1 MKIPHS
7 PALFS
12 QVFGDMSPHESCPD
26 FWLPLPKL
34 AEKFLGSLS
43 KWERRVIGK
52 SAEGREIFALEHGE
66 VEELPGKTSS
76 SLHSS
81 LACEV
86 AKGTAMEIFPAS
98 FYGEG
103 LRKQPVVVI
112 QCGIHGGENTGT
124 VAALNL
130 CSVLE
135 TGCDL
140 RGKPWPRL
148 TELALRSRV
157 VIVPWLNP
165 DGAARWLIPNPG
177 GVSNKILIANTHGLN
192 PDGST
197 GSYRG
202 QKAFFPLDPSRV
214 GYLGSYYNDSG
225 VNLQYDVFQEKPQPE
240 TKAWMSY
247 YRQMRPDAVV
257 NFHCDAGSIMGCP
270 DHYLPVGFQHLFSRI
285 AGQVMARLVGEKLP
299 VRRLSWAEMP
309 GLGKPF
315 LDQNTA
321 IYHASG
327 ALPLMVELPGGGGTE
342 SPWTLDTLLD
352 CGLLTLEEIFSAA
365 HVDGLRPYMTRAKKS
380 P

>member
-1 MKIPHS
+1 LWHHGPIRARHEKTGRSGIGRR
-7 PALFS
+7 AGEDFKT
-12 QVFGDMSPHESCPD
+12 QVRYDIGISRTGD
-26 FWLPLPKL
+26 L
-34 AEKFLGSLS
+34 LG
-43 KWERRVIGK
+43 
-52 SAEGREIFALEHGE
+52 AEGF
-66 VEELPGKTSS
+66 
-76 SLHSS
+76 
-81 LACEV
+81 
-86 AKGTAMEIFPAS
+86 
-98 FYGEG
+98 
-103 LRKQPVVVI
+103 
-112 QCGIHGGENTGT
+112 
-124 VAALNL
+124 
-130 CSVLE
+130 
-135 TGCDL
+135 
-140 RGKPWPRL
+140 
-148 TELALRSRV
+148 RV
-157 VIVPWLNP
+157 
-165 DGAARWLIPNPG
+165 
-177 GVSNKILIANTHGLN
+177 LN

-257 NFHCDAGSIMGCP
+257 NFHCDAGSIMGYP

-365 HVDGLRPYMTRAKKS
+365 HMDGLRPYMTRAKKS